1 MAAFDLVSNN
11 ASSLFSKASFKSLI
25 FLPVILD
32 KSFKAS
38 KSPFIAFEICFLNQS
53 SGNIPPVPLL
63 SPLIPPQF
71 CFLKIRSNNFLIS
84 ASFFKVLDKD

>member
-11 ASSLFSKASFKSLI
+11 ASSFSKASLKSPI
-25 FLPVILD
+25 FLLVILD
-32 KSFKAS
+32 KSFKDA

-63 SPLIPPQF
+63 SP
-71 CFLKIRSNNFLIS
+71 SNTS
-84 ASFFKVLDKD
+84 PVV